1 MRHCVSLA
9 LLAPLG
15 LLIACSGSGSTGPNG
30 PEATA
35 TASASVAEPVS
46 TAQPSASAGASAS
59 ASAPPSK
66 PAESPFVAIAKLDG
80 AFNLF
85 PVDNAMVVAGQDA
98 KPAEGESRTVNW
110 IGVVEGDKV
119 RFEKDWYLEGWFHN
133 VVGVAGSWPDDATL
147 LAVGDTGRSPVAERY
162 EVKGKL
168 KAAKGA
174 GETRRYL
181 GLLRTKTSLVGVD
194 APFFP
199 MNSGMSF
206 TTFKG
211 AAVKLT
217 PRPAPKECSDM
228 KPKYALAMPA
238 AVGALP
244 DGTVLVYGVT
254 CGEKGEPSIE
264 SFKEG
269 AASTITPLGNATDM
283 SELPQF
289 VVGRDGDAWLVGG
302 GLYHL
307 EGGAWTKVAT
317 PGAGESVLRGAI
329 GKDGALYV
337 ACDSGLYRRA
347 KDRWEEV
354 VLPADAKPQDV
365 AVDKDGV
372 MYVVAGG
379 ALLRERRGN
388 ESAAGAA
395 SVPVAGGATAP
406 RKARKA
412 PTPGGPR
419 CKSNVVVL
427 YGFTKVTPDDYDFPQ
442 TRKALKGHIELNE
455 ARFVVTRDGNQKYF
469 VAKTP
474 SYGLAKQVAA
484 VIEKGVQGAKPA
496 IVCAEPEVVRELGI
510 DLQTGNVRK

>member
-1 MRHCVSLA
+1 MRSCVGLA
-9 LLAPLG
+9 GLVPLG
-15 LLIACSGSGSTGPNG
+15 FVIACSGSGATGPTG

-35 TASASVAEPVS
+35 SASASASVTEPLAS
-46 TAQPSASAGASAS
+46 AQPTASAS

-80 AFNLF
+80 AFTLF
-85 PVDNAMVVAGQDA
+85 PVDNAVVVVGQEA
-98 KPAEGESRTVNW
+98 KPVDGDSRTANW

-119 RFEKDWYLEGWFHN
+119 RFDKSWFLDGWFHN

-147 LAVGDTGRSPVAERY
+147 LAVGDTGRSPVAERFD
-162 EVKGKL
+162 VKGTL
-168 KAAKGA
+168 KPAKGA

-238 AVGALP
+238 AAGALP
-244 DGTVLVYGVT
+244 DGTIFVYGVT
-254 CGEKGEPSIE
+254 CGDKGEPSIE
-264 SFKEG
+264 TFKEG
-269 AASTITPLGNATDM
+269 GGASTITPLPNATDM
-283 SELPQF
+283 AELPQF
-289 VVGRDGDAWLVGG
+289 VIGRDGDAWLAGG

-307 EGGAWTKVAT
+307 ESGTWNKIAT
-317 PGAGESVLRGAI
+317 PGAGEAVLRAAI

-354 VLPADAKPQDV
+354 VLPGDARPQDV

-379 ALLRERRGN
+379 ALLRERRAN
-388 ESAAGAA
+388 ESSAGAAGAGVSVA
-395 SVPVAGGATAP
+395 STPAP
-406 RKARKA
+406 KARKP

-419 CKSNVVVL
+419 CKNNVVIL
-427 YGFTKVTPDDYDFPQ
+427 YGFTKVTPDDFDFPQ

-455 ARFVVTRDGNQKYF
+455 ARFVVTRDGNKKYF